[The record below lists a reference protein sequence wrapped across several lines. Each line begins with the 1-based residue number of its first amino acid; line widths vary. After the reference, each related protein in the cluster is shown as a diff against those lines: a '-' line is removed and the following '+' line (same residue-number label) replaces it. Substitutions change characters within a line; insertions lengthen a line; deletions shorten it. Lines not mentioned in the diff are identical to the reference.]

1 MDPRADATTTGEHVA
16 VIVGAAADGKRRVAG
31 PAAWCALEVLATTP
45 PLEDTDAWIVCSS
58 VRSVATRMG
67 VAKNTAQRALAA
79 LCEAGLVAPSQ
90 RRSGTGEFG
99 SCEYRLNV
107 PADVLSRQLRTSP
120 SGSSE
125 TGPSGRVPPKPTV
138 AVKAS
143 VEIGQQ
149 LVLLPS
155 V

>member
-1 MDPRADATTTGEHVA
+1 M
-16 VIVGAAADGKRRVAG
+16 IVGAAAGETRRVAG

-45 PLEDTDAWIVCSS
+45 PHEGTDAWIVCSS

-67 VAKNTAQRALAA
+67 VAKNTARRALAV
-79 LCEAGLVAPSQ
+79 LREAGLVAPSQ

-107 PADVLSRQLRTSP
+107 PADVLSRQRRTSP

-125 TGPSGRVPPKPTV
+125 TVQSCRVPSMPPV
-138 AVKAS
+138 AAKAS

>member
-1 MDPRADATTTGEHVA
+1 MPGSSAALSGRSPRAWAL
-16 VIVGAAADGKRRVAG
+16 RRTRRSAR
-31 PAAWCALEVLATTP
+31 LAE
-45 PLEDTDAWIVCSS
+45 L
-58 VRSVATRMG
+58 R
-67 VAKNTAQRALAA
+67 
-79 LCEAGLVAPSQ
+79 EAGLVAPSQ

-107 PADVLSRQLRTSP
+107 PADVLSRQRRTSP

-125 TGPSGRVPPKPTV
+125 TVQSCRVPPKPPV
-138 AVKAS
+138 AAKAS
-143 VEIGQQ
+143 AEIGQQ